1 MLPCKLFSERSKVE
15 RKEKFPNVAGI
26 TPEKLF
32 FAKLIYCI
40 GGDIMEDDGM
50 IPENS
55 LSERSNVTSDV
66 LLKRVE
72 GMFPLSLFCMR
83 SSGRPPVKLLF
94 RRKTMAS
101 DGLLPKDSGIL
112 LTRLLLGRNRY
123 CNFGSNPIPKG
134 ILPPRLL
141 LLRTIC

>member
-1 MLPCKLFSERSKVE
+1 ME

-50 IPENS
+50 TPENS

-72 GMFPLSLFCMR
+72 GMFPLSLFCM
-83 SSGRPPVKLLF
+83 SQGSIVL
-94 RRKTMAS
+94 S
-101 DGLLPKDSGIL
+101 NLP
-112 LTRLLLGRNRY
+112 T
-123 CNFGSNPIPKG
+123 
-134 ILPPRLL
+134 
-141 LLRTIC
+141 

>member
-1 MLPCKLFSERSKVE
+1 MLPIPEFLLNFQGCFLASYFSERSKVE

-50 IPENS
+50 TPDNS
-55 LSERSNVTSDV
+55 LSERSNITSVV

-83 SSGRPPVKLLF
+83 SR
-94 RRKTMAS
+94 
-101 DGLLPKDSGIL
+101 
-112 LTRLLLGRNRY
+112 
-123 CNFGSNPIPKG
+123 
-134 ILPPRLL
+134 
-141 LLRTIC
+141 